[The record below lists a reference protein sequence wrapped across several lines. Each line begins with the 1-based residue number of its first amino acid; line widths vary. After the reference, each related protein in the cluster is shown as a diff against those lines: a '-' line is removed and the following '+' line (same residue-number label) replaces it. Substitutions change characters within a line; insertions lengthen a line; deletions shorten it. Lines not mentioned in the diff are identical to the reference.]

1 MPATAAS
8 RSTITALVTGASSGI
23 GAALAALMAADG
35 INLVITARRG
45 PETEAMAAD
54 WRQRHGVDVS
64 VIPLDLARPGAAR
77 ELVVEIDQRGLAID
91 YLVNNAGFGTYGH
104 FAVTSVTE
112 TEELLRL
119 NVESLTILTRLLLP
133 GIIARRG
140 KIMNVA
146 STAAFQPGPHMA
158 VYYASKAYVLHFS
171 EALAYE
177 LGDSGVSVTSFC
189 PGATKS
195 GFQQRARMQKAAML
209 NMVKMPSS
217 EEVARAAWQA
227 MRAGQGV
234 VVPGLLNWLL
244 SRSVRFAPR
253 RLVTW
258 GSALVTG
265 PGGK

>member
-1 MPATAAS
+1 MPATAATEP
-8 RSTITALVTGASSGI
+8 TITALVTGASSGI

-35 INLVITARRG
+35 VNLVMTARHG
-45 PETEAMAAD
+45 PEMEAMAAD
-54 WRQRHGVDVS
+54 WRQRHGVAVS
-64 VIPLDLARPGAAR
+64 VIELDLARPGAAR
-77 ELVVEIDQRGLAID
+77 ELAAEIDQRGLAID

-104 FAVTSVTE
+104 FAATSVTE

-119 NVESLTILTRLLLP
+119 NVEALTTLTGLLLP

-177 LGDSGVSVTSFC
+177 LKDTGVTVTSFC
-189 PGATKS
+189 PGATAT
-195 GFQQRARMQKAAML
+195 GFQERARMQKAAML
-209 NMVKMPSS
+209 HLVKMPSS
-217 EEVARAAWQA
+217 EVVAGAAWQA
-227 MRAGQGV
+227 MRAGRGV
-234 VVPGLLNWLL
+234 VVPGALNWLL
-244 SRSVRFAPR
+244 TFGVRFAPR

-258 GSALVTG
+258 AAALVTG
-265 PGGK
+265 PGAN

>member
-1 MPATAAS
+1 MSSLTANKP
-8 RSTITALVTGASSGI
+8 TLTALVTGASSGI

-35 INLVITARRG
+35 VNLVITARHG
-45 PETEAMAAD
+45 PEMEAMAAD
-54 WRQRHGVDVS
+54 WRQRHGVAVS

-77 ELVVEIDQRGLAID
+77 ELVIEIDQRGLEID

-104 FAVTSVTE
+104 FAATSVTE

-119 NVESLTILTRLLLP
+119 NVEALTTLTRLLLP

-140 KIMNVA
+140 KIMNVS

-158 VYYASKAYVLHFS
+158 AYYASKAYVLHFS

-177 LGDSGVSVTSFC
+177 LADSGVSVTSFC
-189 PGATKS
+189 PGATKT
-195 GFQQRARMQKAAML
+195 GFQERARMQKAAML
-209 NMVKMPSS
+209 HLVKMPGA

-227 MRAGQGV
+227 MRAGRGV

-244 SRSVRFAPR
+244 SCSVRFSPR

-258 GSALVTG
+258 GAALVTG

>member
-1 MPATAAS
+1 MSATAATG
-8 RSTITALVTGASSGI
+8 STITALVTGASSGI

-35 INLVITARRG
+35 VNLVMTARHG
-45 PETEAMAAD
+45 PEMEAMAAQ
-54 WRQRHGVDVS
+54 WRQRHGVAVT

-77 ELVVEIDQRGLAID
+77 ELVAEMDERGLAID

-104 FAVTSVTE
+104 FAASSVME

-119 NVESLTILTRLLLP
+119 NVEALTTLTRLLLP

-171 EALAYE
+171 EALAHE
-177 LGDSGVSVTSFC
+177 LANSGVTVTSFC

-195 GFQQRARMQKAAML
+195 GFQERARMQKAAML
-209 NMVKMPSS
+209 HLVKMPSS
-217 EEVARAAWQA
+217 EVVARAAWQA
-227 MRAGQGV
+227 MRAGRGV
-234 VVPGLLNWLL
+234 VVPGALNWLL
-244 SRSVRFAPR
+244 SRSVRFSPR

-258 GSALVTG
+258 ASALVTG
-265 PGGK
+265 PGGN